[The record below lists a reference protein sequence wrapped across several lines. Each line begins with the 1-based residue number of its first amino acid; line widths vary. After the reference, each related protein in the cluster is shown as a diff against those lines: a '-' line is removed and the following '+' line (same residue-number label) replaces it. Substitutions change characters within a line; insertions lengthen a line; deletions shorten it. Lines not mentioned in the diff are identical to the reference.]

1 MTSKR
6 VDPIEFEAAVSEAQA
21 YLTVAFELLAPYLV
35 VLTDDERLSVPR
47 TRTGFLEAGRKLA
60 LAIDGHP
67 AVAQAAEY
75 NPIAAGEC
83 LDNVAQLNRLTSKLS
98 ELTQRIADSRLV
110 WLADAWGPS
119 LAVYA
124 AAKALATRQGALRTI
139 VQALAPIFATPKS
152 SKKGRARCTRRGS
165 RSVSPTE
172 VPLDVLL
179 LDREALRGVLRARFQ

>member
-1 MTSKR
+1 MASKR
-6 VDPIEFEAAVSEAQA
+6 IDPIEFEAAVSEVQA

-35 VLTDDERLSVPR
+35 ALSDDERPSVPR

-67 AVAQAAEY
+67 AVAPAAEY

-83 LDNVAQLNRLTSKLS
+83 LDNVAQLNGLMIKLH

-119 LAVYA
+119 LTVYA
-124 AAKALATRQGALRTI
+124 AAKALATRKGSLRTI
-139 VQALAPIFATPKS
+139 VQALAPVFATSKS
-152 SKKGRARCTRRGS
+152 SKKGKHEVRA
-165 RSVSPTE
+165 E
-172 VPLDVLL
+172 VI
-179 LDREALRGVLRARFQ
+179 EAGIAD

>member
-1 MTSKR
+1 MASKR

-75 NPIAAGEC
+75 DPIAAGEC
-83 LDNVAQLNRLTSKLS
+83 LDNVAQVNGLMIKLS
-98 ELTQRIADSRLV
+98 ELSQRIADSRLV

-119 LAVYA
+119 LVVYA
-124 AAKALATRQGALRTI
+124 AAKALATRKGSLRTI
-139 VQALAPIFATPKS
+139 VQALAPVFAISKTPK
-152 SKKGRARCTRRGS
+152 KGEREVR
-165 RSVSPTE
+165 TE
-172 VPLDVLL
+172 VIEADVA
-179 LDREALRGVLRARFQ
+179 D

>member
-1 MTSKR
+1 MASKR
-6 VDPIEFEAAVSEAQA
+6 IDPIEFEAAVSEAQA
-21 YLTVAFELLAPYLV
+21 YLAVAFGLLAPYLV

-47 TRTGFLEAGRKLA
+47 TRTGFLEAGRKPA

-75 NPIAAGEC
+75 DPIAAGEC
-83 LDNVAQLNRLTSKLS
+83 LDNVAQLNGLMIKIS
-98 ELTQRIADSRLV
+98 ELTQRIADSRLA

-139 VQALAPIFATPKS
+139 VQILAPIFATPKS
-152 SKKGRARCTRRGS
+152 SKK
-165 RSVSPTE
+165 E
-172 VPLDVLL
+172 
-179 LDREALRGVLRARFQ
+179 ERGVRAEVIETGIGD

>member
-1 MTSKR
+1 MASKR
-6 VDPIEFEAAVSEAQA
+6 VDPIEFESAVSEAQA

-35 VLTDDERLSVPR
+35 VLSDDERLSVPR

-75 NPIAAGEC
+75 DPIAAGEC
-83 LDNVAQLNRLTSKLS
+83 LDNVAQLNGLMIKLS

-124 AAKALATRQGALRTI
+124 AAKALATRQGGPTHHRADPRAHLRH
-139 VQALAPIFATPKS
+139 PKIAEE
-152 SKKGRARCTRRGS
+152 GDA
-165 RSVSPTE
+165 
-172 VPLDVLL
+172 
-179 LDREALRGVLRARFQ
+179 